1 MEAILEKRK
10 SRETENTL
18 RNIGVF
24 YIKKNQMFP
33 NIVRILSIILTTPAM
48 SASIERT
55 NSALPYVIT
64 NFLSTVS
71 EGRFNALVL
80 LYIHRDIKLNY
91 KKIIAMYALHY
102 PRTMVL
108 KNLLT

>member
-24 YIKKNQMFP
+24 YIKKMFP

-55 NSALPYVIT
+55 NSVLPYVIT

-102 PRTMVL
+102 ARRMVL

>member
-10 SRETENTL
+10 SRETGNTL

-24 YIKKNQMFP
+24 YIKKMFP

-91 KKIIAMYALHY
+91 KKIIAMHALHY
-102 PRTMVL
+102 PRRMVL

>member
-24 YIKKNQMFP
+24 YIKKMLP

-91 KKIIAMYALHY
+91 KKIIAMHALHY
-102 PRTMVL
+102 PRRMVL

>member
-24 YIKKNQMFP
+24 YIKKMFP

-55 NSALPYVIT
+55 KSALPYVIT

-71 EGRFNALVL
+71 EGRFNALVM

-91 KKIIAMYALHY
+91 KKIIAIYALHY
-102 PRTMVL
+102 PRGMVL

>member
-1 MEAILEKRK
+1 
-10 SRETENTL
+10 
-18 RNIGVF
+18 
-24 YIKKNQMFP
+24 MFP

-48 SASIERT
+48 SASTERT

-102 PRTMVL
+102 PRRMVL

>member
-10 SRETENTL
+10 SRETGNTL

-24 YIKKNQMFP
+24 YIKKMFP

-55 NSALPYVIT
+55 NSAL
-64 NFLSTVS
+64 
-71 EGRFNALVL
+71 
-80 LYIHRDIKLNY
+80 
-91 KKIIAMYALHY
+91 M
-102 PRTMVL
+102 
-108 KNLLT
+108 

>member
-24 YIKKNQMFP
+24 YIKKMFP

-91 KKIIAMYALHY
+91 KRIIAMHALHY
-102 PRTMVL
+102 PRRMVL
-108 KNLLT
+108 KILLT

>member
-24 YIKKNQMFP
+24 YIKKMFP